1 LRATEPRLRFMRE
14 APPDLDPDTL
24 VATLYE
30 RFERREPQAEH
41 LNGVLHAAAIGCSDH

>member
-1 LRATEPRLRFMRE
+1 MRE